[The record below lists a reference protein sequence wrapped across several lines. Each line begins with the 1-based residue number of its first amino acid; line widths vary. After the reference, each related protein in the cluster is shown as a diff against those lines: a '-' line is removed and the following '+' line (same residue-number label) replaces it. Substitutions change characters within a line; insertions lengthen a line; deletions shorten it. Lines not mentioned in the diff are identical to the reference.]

1 MQYKIEQIAG
11 IIKAERHGNT
21 SADISWLLTDSRSL
35 CFPEETLFFAIKTKR
50 NDGHRYISEL
60 YKNGVRNFVV
70 SELPDDMP
78 NCTDA
83 NFLVVSDTLQALQQL
98 AEHHRMRFDIPVIA
112 ITGSNGKTTVKEWL
126 YQLLSPSCNVCRSS
140 SISFSSICM
149 ALPKLVSWAAMYDCA
164 SSPSLIF
171 SWGLKPTMRVGGRKV
186 YSCESHAAGA

>member
-21 SADISWLLTDSRSL
+21 GADISWLLTDSRSL

-70 SELPDDMP
+70 SELPDNMP

-83 NFLVVSDTLQALQQL
+83 NFLVVSDTLQALQQWPNTI
-98 AEHHRMRFDIPVIA
+98 ECVS
-112 ITGSNGKTTVKEWL
+112 T
-126 YQLLSPSCNVCRSS
+126 YRSS
-140 SISFSSICM
+140 
-149 ALPKLVSWAAMYDCA
+149 P
-164 SSPSLIF
+164 
-171 SWGLKPTMRVGGRKV
+171 
-186 YSCESHAAGA
+186 